1 MMVLARVA
9 KPPQAR
15 RSPFKPAA
23 GEEKFL
29 GQKALFIGK
38 SLTKLSGAAEARQAD
53 RHRPSTAQSSS
64 RPSPTGYL
72 VLMLEPQLLVACQ
85 QHCCRALFLHDGPRA
100 ARTTMRNALAVSRT
114 LLAVFAPRVLR
125 VSAAARRGAAA
136 YADGDQRMVRART
149 HQSGYVPMAPVPQR
163 ASHVPQPPS
172 HTPLFGPALAPSYPS
187 VTPPRHPPG
196 RRAALQLPCGCERPH
211 LQRSAQ
217 WAQRHGFVALLR
229 QPREGRSVGW
239 PSCAPYKSNHYH

>member
-1 MMVLARVA
+1 MTPTRELTGVMVRARVA

-15 RSPFKPAA
+15 RSPFEPAA

-149 HQSGYVPMAPVPQR
+149 HQSGLVRPPQSEIR
-163 ASHVPQPPS
+163 WAFLHNFLRTCRWHRVSRDS
-172 HTPLFGPALAPSYPS
+172 HTSISSY
-187 VTPPRHPPG
+187 TAFRG
-196 RRAALQLPCGCERPH
+196 RWKGGGVAALDAAYAVIFLRGQLCHKKE
-211 LQRSAQ
+211 S
-217 WAQRHGFVALLR
+217 
-229 QPREGRSVGW
+229 SVRRKRGPW
-239 PSCAPYKSNHYH
+239 

>member
-1 MMVLARVA
+1 MG
-9 KPPQAR
+9 K
-15 RSPFKPAA
+15 
-23 GEEKFL
+23 
-29 GQKALFIGK
+29 KALFIGK

-149 HQSGYVPMAPVPQR
+149 HQSGLVRPPQSEIRWAFLHNFLRTRYVCRNTVASAPPVVTRMVLLGVRLGAVPRR
-163 ASHVPQPPS
+163 ALQCPETCAGAVGRSGELFPDS
-172 HTPLFGPALAPSYPS
+172 HTS
-187 VTPPRHPPG
+187 
-196 RRAALQLPCGCERPH
+196 LPT
-211 LQRSAQ
+211 
-217 WAQRHGFVALLR
+217 
-229 QPREGRSVGW
+229 
-239 PSCAPYKSNHYH
+239 